1 MTEFL
6 AGLDPGPKHDWVRAA
21 LEKPTGAKT

>member
-1 MTEFL
+1 MTQFL

-21 LEKPTGAKT
+21 LDKPTSPKS